1 MKANSKPWFDN
12 HIVSAIQ
19 RRYKLYKKFRHSD
32 LETDKDNL
40 KVAKT
45 HLQKMIMKE
54 KKSYFEEEPGKNR
67 NKPKELWKTLKSL
80 SLTSDK
86 AKQSKISIKAYGA
99 IQIEAQEN
107 VNTFKRFY
115 SELAVG
121 LQKKLPRAPNKFTSQ
136 TTKSYYPKTLCSKSN
151 DFEFSNVSEED
162 VKKILLSLDT
172 SKAAAMEQIPPKF
185 LKDGAEVLALPLGN
199 ITNLSIKLS
208 TIPEECK
215 IAKLNPIFLLPLVS
229 KIIEKSIHFQIEDY
243 LNKKKLIYMYQSG
256 FRTNHST
263 DLCRSVERLC
273 CNWYGLTDAYR
284 YDISRSSESI

>member
-1 MKANSKPWFDN
+1 
-12 HIVSAIQ
+12 
-19 RRYKLYKKFRHSD
+19 
-32 LETDKDNL
+32 
-40 KVAKT
+40 
-45 HLQKMIMKE
+45 
-54 KKSYFEEEPGKNR
+54 
-67 NKPKELWKTLKSL
+67 
-80 SLTSDK
+80 
-86 AKQSKISIKAYGA
+86 
-99 IQIEAQEN
+99 
-107 VNTFKRFY
+107 
-115 SELAVG
+115 
-121 LQKKLPRAPNKFTSQ
+121 
-136 TTKSYYPKTLCSKSN
+136 
-151 DFEFSNVSEED
+151 
-162 VKKILLSLDT
+162 
-172 SKAAAMEQIPPKF
+172 MEQIPPKF

-208 TIPEECK
+208 TIPQECK